1 MVISN
6 WYSLYRYVSKPDERA
21 AAQPPSQKRP
31 DFNDSKS
38 CQVGC
43 KGASSWNESVSRLK
57 QFQQCAAYETR
68 QLDVR
73 CLTSSLTWTNKS
85 ASAST
90 SLSWDWYWHPL
101 ASTSLS
107 WALLEADWP
116 LYTHSHYKSCFHPSS
131 QFKKKKKKLFIIHAA
146 GVRGT
151 LSARYRRQPKQSDW
165 SFRISAPK
173 PTADITVATV
183 SGANASL
190 SLK

>member
-90 SLSWDWYWHPL
+90 SLSW
-101 ASTSLS
+101 
-107 WALLEADWP
+107 ALLEADWP

>member
-1 MVISN
+1 MWSFLIGIVYIDMFQNLMREQQHNRHRRRDQTSMTSSHVKWAAKELPAEMKVWAGWSSFSSVLYTRHAN
-6 WYSLYRYVSKPDERA
+6 WMWDVWLHHLPELSAETGTGTHSPVP
-21 AAQPPSQKRP
+21 
-31 DFNDSKS
+31 
-38 CQVGC
+38 
-43 KGASSWNESVSRLK
+43 VSR
-57 QFQQCAAYETR
+57 QINT
-68 QLDVR
+68 
-73 CLTSSLTWTNKS
+73 
-85 ASAST
+85 
-90 SLSWDWYWHPL
+90 
-101 ASTSLS
+101 
-107 WALLEADWP
+107 

-131 QFKKKKKKLFIIHAA
+131 QFKKKLFIIHAA